1 MLQSPPNNDSQHII
15 VRKVLPV
22 ISLSHQQPLMVVIGC
37 LKLKSEINIY
47 KEEEMNEQ
55 IIIKNFKKNV
65 HAQADSQ
72 KITVL

>member
-1 MLQSPPNNDSQHII
+1 
-15 VRKVLPV
+15 
-22 ISLSHQQPLMVVIGC
+22 MVVIGC